1 MMRVVEMP
9 VLADN
14 TALRGLSCYKAIND
28 TSVFGKWLKWQLA
41 CVFGHTAEMM
51 MYGKKKA

>member
-1 MMRVVEMP
+1 MMKVAETP

-14 TALRGLSCYKAIND
+14 TALRQSFRCKTIND
-28 TSVFGKWLKWQLA
+28 TSVCGWWLKWRIADVL
-41 CVFGHTAEMM
+41 GHTAEMM